1 MQHGFVLK
9 GWQALAAAGLLLTAG
24 CGDTGGQD
32 AAPRTWST
40 FGGALPNSLFFALD
54 PVAIDSVMA
63 DFLRVEPGAGVSA
76 GADNYLQLAQ
86 DAGLGTFERGDPWG
100 GGYRAIEYRKLEL

>member
-1 MQHGFVLK
+1 MIR
-9 GWQALAAAGLLLTAG
+9 A
-24 CGDTGGQD
+24 CYRD
-32 AAPRTWST
+32 WST

-63 DFLRVEPGAGVSA
+63 DFLRAEPGAGVFA
-76 GADNYLQLAQ
+76 GADDYLQLAQ

>member
-1 MQHGFVLK
+1 
-9 GWQALAAAGLLLTAG
+9 
-24 CGDTGGQD
+24 
-32 AAPRTWST
+32 
-40 FGGALPNSLFFALD
+40 
-54 PVAIDSVMA
+54 MA

-86 DAGLGTFERGDPWG
+86 DAGLGIFERGDPWG